1 MATKRVF
8 EIAKEQGL
16 SSREVVTRLKEAGLD
31 VSAAASTVDEAEA
44 LKVLANG
51 SGPAVEEKPPRSTR
65 RRAPKPKD
73 EPKPKAEEPPPPPV
87 VEEPAAPEPEP
98 EVTKPARG
106 KGPKVVEPTPEPAV
120 QAAPPA

>member
-51 SGPAVEEKPPRSTR
+51 AGPVVEEKPRPTR
-65 RRAPKPKD
+65 RRATKKAEPKEEAPKAK
-73 EPKPKAEEPPPPPV
+73 EPAAEKPVAKPKA
-87 VEEPAAPEPEP
+87 AP
-98 EVTKPARG
+98 KA
-106 KGPKVVEPTPEPAV
+106 K
-120 QAAPPA
+120 AP

>member
-1 MATKRVF
+1 MSGSRDGPKGPSAGVPAPGEGRTRHPRIPPSLMATKRVF

-51 SGPAVEEKPPRSTR
+51 SGPAVEEKPRPVR
-65 RRAPKPKD
+65 RRAA
-73 EPKPKAEEPPPPPV
+73 PKPKAEP
-87 VEEPAAPEPEP
+87 
-98 EVTKPARG
+98 KP
-106 KGPKVVEPTPEPAV
+106 K
-120 QAAPPA
+120 